1 MTSPGKN
8 SLDGEINSWKRDES
22 LRKREQDEVKQLP
35 QEADI
40 SSRNNLWNELRVLS
54 AANVKMD
61 ISSRYMQ

>member
-22 LRKREQDEVKQLP
+22 LRKRKQDEVKQLP

-40 SSRNNLWNELRVLS
+40 SILKQLVE
-54 AANVKMD
+54 
-61 ISSRYMQ
+61 